1 MGATSEICNKL
12 DCGSAKWLSALEF
25 YFSDTLLQMLPPLAA
40 TSSGPHHTIGEMFI
54 LERTMKFILTSAI
67 LLSVI
72 SPLVAAQDGQRVHP
86 VPSDAPPTVLPISL
100 GDSNEVRGPMRLR
113 DALRQPFDDM
123 DDTSKPYRL
132 SVEERQRLRE
142 QLREQPP
149 YESRFKP

>member
-1 MGATSEICNKL
+1 
-12 DCGSAKWLSALEF
+12 
-25 YFSDTLLQMLPPLAA
+25 
-40 TSSGPHHTIGEMFI
+40 
-54 LERTMKFILTSAI
+54 MKSILTSAF

-72 SPLVAAQDGQRVHP
+72 SPLVAAQDVQRVHP

-149 YESRFKP
+149 YESRLKP